1 MSFERSV
8 YNLMFSGTS
17 LEDENARVL
26 GITRLFS
33 FASLIGLS
41 ALLGARIITGEY
53 ESLFAIFLTLVFLFS
68 SYHLSVKGYAAAS
81 GSILVWS
88 LFLLLLDQM
97 IRFNGIHDSAVI
109 AIPGVLVVAGLVL
122 KKRYFYIYTGTVLLT
137 IVVLGIL
144 SYKGVLRNK
153 FAGFTSV
160 NDIVDVSVII
170 LLSVISIRVLSDN
183 LAKSFKIARIRERK
197 LNEQSKELRIAAA
210 NYKMAQKKAEQ
221 MSRLK
226 TNFLT
231 QMSHEIRTPLNTM
244 LSFNSLLKM
253 EMEDK
258 VPADLQQIFNVIDSG
273 GRRLSRTIDMMLMM
287 SQFQT
292 HTYEPSWSRINI
304 SCDILTD
311 IYTEFQNRAQLKEL
325 DLEVCNE
332 LGEVLFNGDL
342 YSVKNLFDNLVD
354 NAIKYT
360 MKGSVTVRLYMDE
373 YSSVCL
379 EVCDTGIGISEEY
392 LKDLFNPFS
401 QEETGYSRRFEGNGL
416 GLALVKNYAD
426 LNNMEIKVTSSKE
439 NGTKFTTVFP
449 ADKISV
455 QQRMASAS

>member
-1 MSFERSV
+1 MSIERSV
-8 YNLMFSGTS
+8 YNIMFSGTIP
-17 LEDENARVL
+17 EDDNARVL

-41 ALLGARIITGEY
+41 ALLAARIIAGEY
-53 ESLFAIFLTLVFLFS
+53 ESLISIFITLVLLFS
-68 SYHLSVKGYAAAS
+68 AYHFSINGNAAVS
-81 GSILVWS
+81 GGILVWS
-88 LFLLLLDQM
+88 LYLLLLDQM
-97 IRFNGIHDSAVI
+97 IRYNGIHDSAVI
-109 AIPGVLVVAGLVL
+109 AIPGVMVVAGLVL
-122 KKRYFYIYTGTVLLT
+122 KKKYFYFYTVTALLT

-144 SYKGVLRNK
+144 SYKGVLHNK

-160 NDIVDVSVII
+160 NDIIDISVII

-183 LAKSFKIARIRERK
+183 LAKSFKIAHMRERK
-197 LNEQSKELRIAAA
+197 LNEQSEELRIAAE
-210 NYKMAQKKAEQ
+210 KFKTAQMKAEK
-221 MSRLK
+221 MSTLK

-244 LSFNSLLKM
+244 LNFNALLKM

-258 VPADLQQIFNVIDSG
+258 VPADLQQVFNVIDSG

-292 HTYEPSWSRINI
+292 GNYEPSWSKIHI
-304 SCDILTD
+304 SCDILAD
-311 IYTEFQNRAQLKEL
+311 IYTEFQNRAQLKDL
-325 DLEVCNE
+325 NLEVCNE
-332 LGEVLFNGDL
+332 LGEVLFDGDL
-342 YSVKNLFDNLVD
+342 YSVKHLFDNLVD

-360 MKGSVTVRLYMDE
+360 MKGSVTVRLYMNE
-373 YSSVCL
+373 YSDICL
-379 EVCDTGIGISEEY
+379 DVCDTGIGISEEY
-392 LKDLFNPFS
+392 LRNLFDPFS
-401 QEETGYSRRFEGNGL
+401 QEEAGYTRRFEGNGL

-426 LNNMEIKVTSSKE
+426 LNNIEIKVASSKE

-449 ADKISV
+449 ADKVSV